1 MIIYNRIDECI
12 KNAMLSKDMELCE
25 VFRSIKCAFQ
35 NHETAKNAKPIDETI
50 EIEILKRLR
59 KQAYE
64 SAEIFKQENRM
75 DLFTK
80 RNFECEVLDKLI
92 PVAPSDEELIYF
104 VKTAVSEIEKPTM
117 KDMGLLI
124 KKTKEVFP
132 SADGKTIS
140 TIVNE
145 MLRAVI

>member
-1 MIIYNRIDECI
+1 
-12 KNAMLSKDMELCE
+12 
-25 VFRSIKCAFQ
+25 
-35 NHETAKNAKPIDETI
+35 
-50 EIEILKRLR
+50 
-59 KQAYE
+59 
-64 SAEIFKQENRM
+64 M
-75 DLFTK
+75 DLFAK

>member
-25 VFRSIKCAFQ
+25 VVRSIKCAFQ

-75 DLFTK
+75 DLFAK